1 MIEVDNINESKVLF
15 IMPKTLYTE
24 ELADAICFEIA
35 CGDGVHKACEKHNID
50 PRVFFAW
57 LFKNK
62 DLQHNYMRARES
74 RSDAHF
80 EGSEQLM
87 AELKAGKITSDQAR
101 IMLDEIKWKCAKQA
115 PKKYSDKYTV
125 AGDPEAPLVTANI
138 DMTKLDTDT
147 LTKLLAARRND
158 APAN

>member
-1 MIEVDNINESKVLF
+1 
-15 IMPKTLYTE
+15 MPVTKYTD
-24 ELADAICFEIA
+24 ELADAICLEIA
-35 CGDGVHKACEKHNID
+35 CGDGVNVACEKHKID
-50 PRVFFAW
+50 PRTFFRW
-57 LFKNK
+57 LLENN
-62 DLQHNYMRARES
+62 DLRQKYMRARDN
-74 RSDAHF
+74 RADAHF
-80 EGSEQLM
+80 ESSKELM
-87 AELKAGKITSDQAR
+87 DDLKAGKITSDQAR

>member
-1 MIEVDNINESKVLF
+1 
-15 IMPKTLYTE
+15 MPVTKYTD
-24 ELADAICFEIA
+24 ELADAICLEIA
-35 CGDGVHKACEKHNID
+35 CGDGVNVACEKHKID
-50 PRVFFAW
+50 PRTFFRW
-57 LFKNK
+57 LLENN
-62 DLQHNYMRARES
+62 DLRHKYMRARDN
-74 RSDAHF
+74 RADAHF
-80 EGSEQLM
+80 ESSKELM
-87 AELKAGKITSDQAR
+87 DDLKAGKITSDQAR